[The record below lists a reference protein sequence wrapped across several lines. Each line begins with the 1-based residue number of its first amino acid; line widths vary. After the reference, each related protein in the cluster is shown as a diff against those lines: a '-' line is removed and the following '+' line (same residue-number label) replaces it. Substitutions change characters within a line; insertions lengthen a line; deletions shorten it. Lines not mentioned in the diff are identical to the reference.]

1 MGKHNENH
9 VKVKFEAEKGAEL
22 KQVEEITAVREKIKY
37 SPEMLVSAIEDV
49 ALEVNNAYFRHP
61 FKKCPSCYKNSLNA
75 VLAHFGAGGKNK
87 IGNLK
92 GFQAT
97 VGDVIAWTSDSY
109 KGMSIVKGK
118 NNGVFE
124 LETSPFEIP
133 RKEAAIVERVVIPE
147 KYRNV
152 IAKMTDYKAG
162 NLPEG
167 WAGEA
172 TVAIGRG
179 EYPNVIKEEL

>member
-1 MGKHNENH
+1 MGKCNENH
-9 VKVKFEAEKGAEL
+9 TKVKFEAEKGAEP
-22 KQVEEITAVREKIKY
+22 KQVKEMTAVKEKIKY

-97 VGDVIAWTSDSY
+97 IGDVIAWTSDSY

-133 RKEAAIVERVVIPE
+133 RKEAAIIERVVIPE

-152 IAKMTDYKAG
+152 IAKMADYKAG
-162 NLPEG
+162 NLLEG
-167 WAGEA
+167 WSGEE
-172 TVAIGRG
+172 TVTIGKG

>member
-9 VKVKFEAEKGAEL
+9 TKVKFEAEKGAEP
-22 KQVEEITAVREKIKY
+22 KQVEEMTAVREKIKY

-124 LETSPFEIP
+124 LETNPFEIP
-133 RKEAAIVERVVIPE
+133 RKEAAIIERVIIPE

-152 IAKMTDYKAG
+152 IAKMADYKAG
-162 NLPEG
+162 NLLEG